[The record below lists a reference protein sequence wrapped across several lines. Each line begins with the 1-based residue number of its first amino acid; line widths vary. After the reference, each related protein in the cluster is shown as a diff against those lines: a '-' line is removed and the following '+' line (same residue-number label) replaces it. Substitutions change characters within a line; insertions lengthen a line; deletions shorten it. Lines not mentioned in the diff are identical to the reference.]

1 MITRFLQKNIEEKLF
16 IGKII
21 LLVGA
26 RQVGKSTLLRAIAKK
41 RKEETLWLNADEG
54 DIRNA
59 LNTATTSSE
68 LFQLFGT
75 AKLVIIDEAQQIDQI
90 GLKLKLIIDNR
101 PDLQII
107 ATGSSA
113 FELLQKS
120 NEPLTGRKIEFKLYP
135 ISVAEMI
142 NHSSWLEENRLLE
155 TRLVYGNYPEIINN
169 PGQEKTILNEL
180 VNSYLFKDLFR
191 YGQIK
196 KADTLERLLQALA
209 FQIGNEVS
217 YNELA
222 QTVGNIDPATV
233 EKYVDLLQKA
243 FILFKL
249 PALNR
254 NLRNELKKGKK
265 IFFYD
270 NGVRNT
276 IISNFNSPNL
286 RNDKGALWENYMISE
301 RIKRNEYCNQ
311 IGNTYFWRTFDQT
324 EIDYIEEYGGK
335 MKAFE
340 FKWQIKKQKMPN
352 AFMENYTVEQA
363 QFIDTN
369 NYQEFIMPS
378 KSLK

>member
-1 MITRFLQKNIEEKLF
+1 MITRFLQQNIENKLF
-16 IGKII
+16 MGKII
-21 LLVGA
+21 LLIGA
-26 RQVGKSTLLRAIAKK
+26 RQVGKSTLLRSIAQN

-59 LNTATTSSE
+59 LNNATTSSE

-75 AKLVIIDEAQQIDQI
+75 AKLIIIDEAQQIEQI

-135 ISVAEMI
+135 ISAAEMI

-311 IGNTYFWRTFDQT
+311 ISNTYFWRTFDQT

-335 MKAFE
+335 MNAFE
-340 FKWQIKKQKMPN
+340 FKWQIKKQKMPSL
-352 AFMENYTVEQA
+352 FMENYLVEQA
-363 QFIDTN
+363 QFIDTD
-369 NYQEFIMPS
+369 NYYEFI
-378 KSLK
+378 K